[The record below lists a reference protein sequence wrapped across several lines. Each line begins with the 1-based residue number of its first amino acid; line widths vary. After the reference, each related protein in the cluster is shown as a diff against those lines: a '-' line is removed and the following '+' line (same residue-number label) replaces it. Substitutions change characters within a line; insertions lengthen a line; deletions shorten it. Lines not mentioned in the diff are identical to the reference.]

1 MRLLLSSVYSSYYG
15 ENLHIL
21 TSHKNSIVLPSK
33 LPDEDG
39 YDEKEQD
46 AHRLALLFVPPLL
59 ARASKSDLLLKLLR
73 SAEFRVKLSSKA
85 TMLEEVEGAMVAIT
99 AYLTVRCD

>member
-1 MRLLLSSVYSSYYG
+1 MYTLSIKTHRSYSTLL
-15 ENLHIL
+15 
-21 TSHKNSIVLPSK
+21 
-33 LPDEDG
+33 DEDE
-39 YDEKEQD
+39 YDEKEHD

-73 SAEFRVKLSSKA
+73 SAEFKLSLSSK
-85 TMLEEVEGAMVAIT
+85 TTLLEEVEDAMASIT